1 LHFLKI
7 NFIQE
12 AKAADNDLGICSHVC
27 IRFGLVITN
36 YLLPTPGVV
45 KPPGYELFWFIHP
58 AKHSSDISA
67 CLQLLGG
74 CFMTEYVTSALF
86 VHTQDTIRL
95 IKPLQN
101 NSTGTRITPVAFDA
115 LMQNP
120 QEQLEG
126 IGHVVVAGPLD
137 VIKAVLRLALKNQFT
152 IGIIPTKKQKHLIK
166 FYDLPK
172 NPSVAAELALRQDG
186 QTIDLI
192 LCNGK
197 IMLFKAAIGR
207 IPFLDTLAKASW
219 IRVLF
224 NALGQFVRFR
234 LYTFKFDTAGK
245 QEINTA
251 ASGCLIL
258 QHSRGSFASRL
269 ISHDQSF
276 TDGMASLVISAPIS
290 IIAYIKLLR
299 QALRS
304 SKRFKKLPSS
314 IGYIKSPQIDIDSE
328 TRLDVIIDDQ
338 HSIQTPLHCET
349 MTKAV
354 RVNVGKSLQKES
366 GSATEIRERIDIENL
381 PTEKELL
388 KVKKQKRIPFF
399 SYASDERFHDLYT
412 DLREDARINGIY
424 VVLMVLSTMLA
435 TVGLYLNSASVIIGA
450 MLLAPLMAPIVSV
463 SMGILRGNIE
473 LFKNSIGKIVIG
485 VLIALLSSAAITVI
499 FPHKPVTEEML
510 ARLNP
515 TLLDLAVAI
524 ISGIAAACSKSF
536 KEIIQSLAGVAIA
549 VALVPPLAVAGI
561 GIGRMDFY
569 FFYQAYLLFSTNLVG
584 IIIAATFTFRI
595 LGYSA
600 VVRRKASLVVV
611 FIFLVLISIPLYLSY
626 SRIVEDRIF
635 EQSLRKERFLVNE
648 KYLIIIKASII
659 WRGDKRIILMDILAR
674 EPLTREDLNAFKKK
688 IQTNFSK
695 KLIIRLKT
703 FYIP

>member
-1 LHFLKI
+1 
-7 NFIQE
+7 
-12 AKAADNDLGICSHVC
+12 
-27 IRFGLVITN
+27 
-36 YLLPTPGVV
+36 
-45 KPPGYELFWFIHP
+45 
-58 AKHSSDISA
+58 
-67 CLQLLGG
+67 
-74 CFMTEYVTSALF
+74 MTDFVTSALF
-86 VHTQDTIRL
+86 VHTQDTTRL
-95 IKPLQN
+95 IKAVQN
-101 NSTGTRITPVAFDA
+101 NSVGTRITPIEFDA

-126 IGHVVVAGPLD
+126 VGHVVVAGSLD
-137 VIKAVLRLALKNQFT
+137 VIKQILHLAMKYHFS

-172 NPSVAAELALRQDG
+172 NPSAAAELALRQDG
-186 QTIDLI
+186 KALDLI
-192 LCNGK
+192 LCNGE
-197 IMLFKAAIGR
+197 IVMFKAAIGR
-207 IPFLDTLAKASW
+207 IPFLDTPAKANW
-219 IRVLF
+219 MRVLF
-224 NALGQFVRFR
+224 NALGKFVGFR
-234 LYTFKFDTAGK
+234 LYTFKFGTAGK
-245 QEINTA
+245 QEIDTA
-251 ASGCLIL
+251 ASGCMIL
-258 QHSRGSFASRL
+258 QYAKGSFASRL
-269 ISHDQSF
+269 ISHDHSIM
-276 TDGMASLVISAPIS
+276 DGMASLVISAPIS
-290 IIAYIKLLR
+290 IIAYARLLR

-304 SKRFKKLPSS
+304 SKKFTKLPSS
-314 IGYIKSPQIDIDSE
+314 IGYIRSPQLDIE
-328 TRLDVIIDDQ
+328 PNTRLDVIIDDQ
-338 HSIQTPLHCET
+338 NTTQTPLHCET
-349 MTKAV
+349 RTQAV
-354 RVNVGKSLQKES
+354 RINVGRSLQEES
-366 GSATEIRERIDIENL
+366 KSGAEIRERIDIGNL

-388 KVKKQKRIPFF
+388 KVKQQKRIPFF
-399 SYASDERFHDLYT
+399 SYASDERFYDLYT

-424 VVLMVLSTMLA
+424 IVLMVLSTMLA

-450 MLLAPLMAPIVSV
+450 MLLAPLMAPIVSL

-473 LFKNSIGKIVIG
+473 LFKNSIGKIIIG
-485 VLIALLSSAAITVI
+485 IFIALLSSALITLL
-499 FPHKPVTEEML
+499 FPYKPVTEEML

-536 KEIIQSLAGVAIA
+536 REIIQSLAGVAIA

-584 IIIAATFTFRI
+584 IIIAATFTFRV

-626 SRIVEDRIF
+626 SRIAEDRTF

-648 KYLIIIKASII
+648 KYLIIVKASII
-659 WRGDKRIILMDILAR
+659 WRGDNRIILMDVLAR

-688 IQTNFSK
+688 IQANLNK